1 MVSGFSKVQQRV
13 FILLKGEWGGGEG
26 RERHLGIKVF
36 SSRTQKNE
44 PVKAWTQTFRSRV
57 QRTNQSAM
65 FKWVSKVM
73 KDCFDWS
80 RNFAPSPLPISGAAH
95 LKTNHNFAVRVF
107 PRFRQFP
114 WFYLWL
120 PYQLLFPIFLPKN
133 LRMPRQLHLPRS
145 FNCFWLFKHT
155 VLTQAH
161 VVAPSP
167 WHYCKIIQSS
177 QSLW

>member
-1 MVSGFSKVQQRV
+1 
-13 FILLKGEWGGGEG
+13 
-26 RERHLGIKVF
+26 
-36 SSRTQKNE
+36 
-44 PVKAWTQTFRSRV
+44 
-57 QRTNQSAM
+57 M

-161 VVAPSP
+161 VVEPSP

-177 QSLW
+177 QSLWWLQQSHDNWLQAVLESTQWWLEAMTLSVSSCEWAANGVDLAKPREPLNNFKNILIPQP